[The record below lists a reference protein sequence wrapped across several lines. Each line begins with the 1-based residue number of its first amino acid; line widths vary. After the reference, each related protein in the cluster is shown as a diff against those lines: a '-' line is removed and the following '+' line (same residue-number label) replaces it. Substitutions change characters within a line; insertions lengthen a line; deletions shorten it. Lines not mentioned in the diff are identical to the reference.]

1 MEGKKL
7 FEDDTNSTFDNAF
20 GGTPPHLPKEHIG
33 VMNHPASF
41 KIKVIKESRK
51 SSVACA
57 SKKCTH

>member
-51 SSVACA
+51 SSVA
-57 SKKCTH
+57 